1 MPHTDTLF
9 VVDSTSCKY
18 IDFEHFPA
26 RTNIINP
33 VSTIW
38 NTSTFVPSVKNTRA
52 KESDLEKN
60 IISGIIFVYFIV
72 LIFFIR
78 QIVPVFYTLISSLW
92 SYKNNI
98 KIEEKT
104 GLSFKRNV
112 TAWLALIFIPLVIT
126 ATSGTELK
134 SIYGLFTPYI
144 IAIILAGI
152 LSVWLIRRTIFR
164 FVSWLT
170 KDKFTFRII
179 EKISYNYF
187 IIGSIL
193 VFLLLIIK
201 LISGEISYSGMVN
214 SILYIFIISYILYIF
229 RTFQVIRSHHFSIV
243 FYILYLCAVEI
254 LPFSILT
261 NIILVL

>member
-9 VVDSTSCKY
+9 VVDSTTCKF

-26 RTNIINP
+26 RTNFINP
-33 VSTIW
+33 VSSIW
-38 NTSTFVPSVKNTRA
+38 SASTLVPSVKNTRVR
-52 KESDLEKN
+52 ESDLEKN
-60 IISGIIFVYFIV
+60 IISGIVFVYFIV

-78 QIVPVFYTLISSLW
+78 QIVPVFYPLISTIW
-92 SYKNNI
+92 SYKNNV

-104 GLSFKRNV
+104 GLSYKRNV
-112 TAWLALIFIPLVIT
+112 TAWLALIFIPIVIT
-126 ATSGTELK
+126 ATSGSELK

-152 LSVWLIRRTIFR
+152 IAVWIIRGIIFQ

-170 KDKFTFRII
+170 KDKITFKAI

-193 VFLLLIIK
+193 VFLLLIIR
-201 LISGEISYSGMVN
+201 LISGDITSDGMINSFLKVFVFSY
-214 SILYIFIISYILYIF
+214 LLYIF

-254 LPFSILT
+254 LPLSILT